1 MVTIVNPTSLLGWSM
16 SLEILGGP
24 GVRRSRTD
32 LLEGLPP
39 HMSGGMWGSVA
50 HPGSHIRDY
59 GAIRQTQIPEA
70 LPIQ

>member
-1 MVTIVNPTSLLGWSM
+1 MVTTVNPTSLLGWPM

-24 GVRRSRTD
+24 GVRRSQTD
-32 LLEGLPP
+32 PLV
-39 HMSGGMWGSVA
+39 SGRMWGSVA
-50 HPGSHIRDY
+50 QPASHIRDC